1 MKLITFQKIYTFF
14 AIFLLVLNISSSFSL
29 SSKIKSSA
37 SSEATTDT
45 STKNKLNT
53 SNKNKAQ
60 LEITFST
67 SNSDTSHTSP
77 GNAKIMENIFTSK
90 PIKIQARLNV
100 DGVDN
105 YFHSEINQEEKTNLA
120 APVSDVNLRF
130 KQFNQNEIDNN
141 GYQLKNLEVPE
152 FIHKKISSTQQ
163 SLRTDFI
170 NNFKIDN
177 SSISNRINTS
187 DTSNINTQNFY
198 EPQKLQDIENVLL
211 SEFKNFIINKLHANN
226 NPQRNEVLNLKN
238 IFNK

>member
-1 MKLITFQKIYTFF
+1 MKLIKFENIYTYI
-14 AIFLLVLNISSSFSL
+14 AIFLLVLNISTSFSL
-29 SSKIKSSA
+29 TSKIKSSA

-45 STKNKLNT
+45 FTKHKLIT

-60 LEITFST
+60 LEMTFST
-67 SNSDTSHTSP
+67 SNSGTSNTSP

-100 DGVDN
+100 DGVEN
-105 YFHSEINQEEKTNLA
+105 NFHSEINQEEKTNLA

-141 GYQLKNLEVPE
+141 GYQLKNLEIPE
-152 FIHKKISSTQQ
+152 FINKKVSSTQQ
-163 SLRTDFI
+163 ALRTDFV

-177 SSISNRINTS
+177 SSNWINTS
-187 DTSNINTQNFY
+187 NTSNISPQKFY

-211 SEFKNFIINKLHANN
+211 SEFKNFIINKLHVNN
-226 NPQRNEVLNLKN
+226 NQQRNEVLNL
-238 IFNK
+238 NKISKK

>member
-14 AIFLLVLNISSSFSL
+14 AIFLLVLNISTSFSL

-53 SNKNKAQ
+53 FNKNKVQ
-60 LEITFST
+60 LEMTFST
-67 SNSDTSHTSP
+67 SNSDTSHTSHISP
-77 GNAKIMENIFTSK
+77 GNDAKIMENIFTSK

-100 DGVDN
+100 DGVEDN
-105 YFHSEINQEEKTNLA
+105 FHSEINQEEKTNLA

-141 GYQLKNLEVPE
+141 GYQLKNLEIPE
-152 FIHKKISSTQQ
+152 FIHKKIYSTQQ
-163 SLRTDFI
+163 ALRTDFI

-177 SSISNRINTS
+177 SSSSNRINTS
-187 DTSNINTQNFY
+187 DKLLKINFLY
-198 EPQKLQDIENVLL
+198 
-211 SEFKNFIINKLHANN
+211 
-226 NPQRNEVLNLKN
+226 LNYN
-238 IFNK
+238 IFLYNDEGDTSR

>member
-14 AIFLLVLNISSSFSL
+14 AIFLLVLNISFSFSL

-67 SNSDTSHTSP
+67 SNSDTSHISP
-77 GNAKIMENIFTSK
+77 ENAKIMENIFTSK

-100 DGVDN
+100 DGVEN
-105 YFHSEINQEEKTNLA
+105 NFHSEINQEEKTNLA

-163 SLRTDFI
+163 ALRTDLI
-170 NNFKIDN
+170 SNFKIDN
-177 SSISNRINTS
+177 SSISNRINTSNTS

-226 NPQRNEVLNLKN
+226 NPQRNEVLNL
-238 IFNK
+238 